1 MIPAPTT
8 HPAAQRLGRYPLL
21 VLQLVLATTAMGALL
36 LWPVTGRPMLVL
48 PLPSADE
55 GAAARFAVAHGARL
69 LGRGPIGG
77 SVVVRASRG
86 PLVAEAWAA
95 GLLVVGANGG
105 CGSAGV
111 TA

>member
-1 MIPAPTT
+1 MIPASTT
-8 HPAAQRLGRYPLL
+8 HPVAERHVRYRLL

-36 LWPVTGRPMLVL
+36 LWPATSRPMLVL

-55 GAAARFAVAHGARL
+55 GAAARFALAHGARL
-69 LGRGPIGG
+69 LGRGPIAG
-77 SVVVRASRG
+77 SVVIRASRDR
-86 PLVAEAWAA
+86 LVAEAWAA

-105 CGSAGV
+105 CGSVGV